1 MAGVSIWGWDI
12 AGFSGEI
19 PSVELYLRST
29 QMACFCPVMQYH
41 SELHQAT
48 ECRDRTPW
56 NVAERHGDPRAL
68 TIYRAYA
75 QLRMRL
81 LDYVADEAE
90 ALAAVGQPLMR
101 MPALVWPE
109 AHDALLEDPDSYLF
123 GRDLL
128 VCPVLEKGAETRTV
142 RLPPGDWVD
151 LWSGAAF
158 DGDRWLVAPAP
169 LERIPVFVRADSPRL
184 DDLLAAARGFE
195 VTLMYE
201 RGARR
206 WLVLALFL
214 GPSLAGVVLFVAGP
228 IVASLALA
236 FTSWDL
242 LTPPTFV
249 GLRNFERLSRDLEF
263 WAALRHTVTFL
274 AGYVPLV
281 LVAGLAVAVAL
292 NGRVPARGVFR
303 AIYFLPVVTSWVAVA
318 LVWKWLLNPQFGLVN
333 AWLAQLGIQGPAW
346 LFDPNWAMAVGD
358 PHQRLEGHR
367 LRHGHP
373 ARRPA
378 GDPARVLRGG
388 EHRRRDPR
396 QQLRHVTVPLLA
408 PAIFFALT
416 ISLINSFQV
425 FDQVYVMTGGGPAGA
440 TTVLVERIVK
450 QAFSFSR
457 MGYASAM
464 SWVLFVL
471 IFATT
476 FVLSRLQRRWT

>member
-1 MAGVSIWGWDI
+1 
-12 AGFSGEI
+12 
-19 PSVELYLRST
+19 
-29 QMACFCPVMQYH
+29 
-41 SELHQAT
+41 
-48 ECRDRTPW
+48 
-56 NVAERHGDPRAL
+56 
-68 TIYRAYA
+68 
-75 QLRMRL
+75 
-81 LDYVADEAE
+81 
-90 ALAAVGQPLMR
+90 
-101 MPALVWPE
+101 
-109 AHDALLEDPDSYLF
+109 
-123 GRDLL
+123 
-128 VCPVLEKGAETRTV
+128 
-142 RLPPGDWVD
+142 
-151 LWSGAAF
+151 
-158 DGDRWLVAPAP
+158 
-169 LERIPVFVRADSPRL
+169 
-184 DDLLAAARGFE
+184 
-195 VTLMYE
+195 MYE
-201 RGARR
+201 RGVRR

-214 GPSLAGVVLFVAGP
+214 GPSLVGVVLFVAGP

-236 FTSWDL
+236 FSSWDL
-242 LTPPTFV
+242 LTPPAFV

-333 AWLAQLGIQGPAW
+333 AWLAQVGVQGPAW
-346 LFDPNWAMAVGD
+346 LFDPNWAMASVILTSIWKDTGYVMVI
-358 PHQRLEGHR
+358 L
-367 LRHGHP
+367 L
-373 ARRPA
+373 A
-378 GDPARVLRGG
+378 GLQGIPRVYYEAADIDGASRA
-388 EHRRRDPR
+388 

>member
-1 MAGVSIWGWDI
+1 
-12 AGFSGEI
+12 
-19 PSVELYLRST
+19 
-29 QMACFCPVMQYH
+29 
-41 SELHQAT
+41 
-48 ECRDRTPW
+48 
-56 NVAERHGDPRAL
+56 
-68 TIYRAYA
+68 
-75 QLRMRL
+75 
-81 LDYVADEAE
+81 
-90 ALAAVGQPLMR
+90 
-101 MPALVWPE
+101 
-109 AHDALLEDPDSYLF
+109 
-123 GRDLL
+123 
-128 VCPVLEKGAETRTV
+128 
-142 RLPPGDWVD
+142 
-151 LWSGAAF
+151 
-158 DGDRWLVAPAP
+158 
-169 LERIPVFVRADSPRL
+169 
-184 DDLLAAARGFE
+184 
-195 VTLMYE
+195 MYE

-214 GPSLAGVVLFVAGP
+214 GPSLVGVVLFVAGP

-236 FTSWDL
+236 FSSWDL
-242 LTPPTFV
+242 LTPPAFV
-249 GLRNFERLSRDLEF
+249 GLHNFERLSRDLEF

-333 AWLAQLGIQGPAW
+333 AWLAQLGVQGPAW
-346 LFDPNWAMAVGD
+346 LFDPTWAMASVILTSVWKDTGFVMVI
-358 PHQRLEGHR
+358 L
-367 LRHGHP
+367 L
-373 ARRPA
+373 A
-378 GDPARVLRGG
+378 GLQGIPRVYYEASDIDGATRA
-388 EHRRRDPR
+388 

-471 IFATT
+471 IFAAT
-476 FVLSRLQRRWT
+476 FVLSRMQRRWT